1 MLMDLAAMLSPQ
13 NRRLFKFKNFA
24 NPDQQLLLESF
35 KGTEG
40 LSRAYNFELM
50 LVCEDSEV
58 ELKSMMGQHVLLEIE
73 LAEAGPRYLAGY
85 LTRFASI
92 GSDGG
97 MARYTA
103 TLNPWFSMLKN
114 RFDTRIFQGCTVEEV
129 VTQVFALCP
138 AFSLHEFRLSKPL
151 KKYTYITQ
159 YRETDFNFVQRLLEE
174 EGMFYYFEHTAEG
187 HTMIICDDSS
197 TLVPLPEQPQIR
209 FHTASVTETA
219 DAITQWS
226 GNRQL
231 QSGKIAVQT
240 FDYRQPTNRLPVAM
254 KSLNKQ
260 GDVDD
265 FEIYDFP
272 GQYTHGTYDEGE
284 ALLRLRVEALE
295 LKGKS
300 FHGASNC
307 RAMKPGY
314 TFELLQHYDHDQ
326 GSPDDRQFLL
336 MSVESE
342 GHNNYLNGHQASY
355 YNTFSCVRK
364 KIVFRPQLTTPR
376 PTISGPQTA
385 IVVGPPGEE
394 IFTDEL
400 GRVKVQFHWDRKGEH
415 NDKSSCWVRVAQS
428 GASGG
433 FGSILIPR
441 VGDEVVV
448 VFLDGNPDRPLIMG
462 SLYNSKNTPP
472 WSLPANK
479 TQSGFL
485 TRSMKGDGGTAN
497 FFRFE
502 DKAGAEQVIMHAER
516 NMDTEIEV
524 DETHSVGSNRTITV
538 GGTHTETIKK
548 DTVMNVQE
556 GSLTIQVDN
565 QFIQVN
571 AKQHIILQV
580 GESSITLTPD
590 GIEIKGKA
598 ITTTSTGTTQITG
611 SEVRV
616 ND

>member
-1 MLMDLAAMLSPQ
+1 
-13 NRRLFKFKNFA
+13 
-24 NPDQQLLLESF
+24 
-35 KGTEG
+35 
-40 LSRAYNFELM
+40 
-50 LVCEDSEV
+50 
-58 ELKSMMGQHVLLEIE
+58 
-73 LAEAGPRYLAGY
+73 
-85 LTRFASI
+85 
-92 GSDGG
+92 
-97 MARYTA
+97 
-103 TLNPWFSMLKN
+103 
-114 RFDTRIFQGCTVEEV
+114 
-129 VTQVFALCP
+129 
-138 AFSLHEFRLSKPL
+138 
-151 KKYTYITQ
+151 
-159 YRETDFNFVQRLLEE
+159 
-174 EGMFYYFEHTAEG
+174 
-187 HTMIICDDSS
+187 
-197 TLVPLPEQPQIR
+197 
-209 FHTASVTETA
+209 
-219 DAITQWS
+219 
-226 GNRQL
+226 
-231 QSGKIAVQT
+231 
-240 FDYRQPTNRLPVAM
+240 
-254 KSLNKQ
+254 
-260 GDVDD
+260 
-265 FEIYDFP
+265 
-272 GQYTHGTYDEGE
+272 
-284 ALLRLRVEALE
+284 
-295 LKGKS
+295 
-300 FHGASNC
+300 
-307 RAMKPGY
+307 
-314 TFELLQHYDHDQ
+314 
-326 GSPDDRQFLL
+326 
-336 MSVESE
+336 
-342 GHNNYLNGHQASY
+342 
-355 YNTFSCVRK
+355 VRK

-571 AKQHIILQV
+571 AKEHIILQV
-580 GESSITLTPD
+580 GDSSITLTPA
-590 GIEIKGKA
+590 GIEIKGDVINILGKN
-598 ITTTSTGTTQITG
+598 TYVQGD
-611 SEVRV
+611 RV
-616 ND
+616 DINK